1 MDFLTDLLPFLVV
14 GLTGGSVYAIA
25 ALGLVLTYKTTGIF
39 NFAHGAV
46 AALAAYVFHDLWV
59 RHGMPWP
66 LALFLVVGVLAP
78 IVGLIL
84 ERLARA
90 LVRVSTAA
98 KIVATVG
105 LLVGI
110 QGALVEHYGQT
121 ALEFP
126 PFLPTN
132 TYAVGSINVSAD
144 QIITM
149 LIALVSAAGLA
160 VFFKRTRT
168 GRAMRAV
175 VDNADLLSL
184 TGISPVRVRVTSWVI
199 GSCFAALSGLLIAPT
214 LGLDAFLLTLLVVQ
228 AFGAAAI
235 GAFGSLPMT
244 YVGGLVIGIGAA
256 VSRKYVGQVPNLSGF
271 PASFPFIVLFV
282 VLLVIPARRLRQT
295 PDALQRPRPPSSPLP
310 VPAVLVIGLLAVAAL
325 ALLPVVA
332 SSRLPSLNNG
342 LIYVLVFASLSL
354 LVRTSGQVS
363 LCHITFAAVGAS
375 TFAHLSGGG
384 TPWIVCLLVSGL
396 VAVPVGALVAIPAIR
411 LSRLYLALATLGFG
425 ILVER
430 LVYGTSLMFGSVG
443 SRQVAR
449 PSFAKGD
456 TAYYFLSLAVVL
468 VGLLIVLIVNKAR
481 LGRLLRAM
489 SDSPTALSTLGV
501 DVNTARLLVLCVSA
515 FLAGTAGALFAG
527 ANTSVSSIGYNS
539 LLSLQLIPVL
549 YLAGNS
555 QVLAPFIA
563 AFAFAVLPS
572 FFSGDTFIQIQPILF
587 GVAAVTVAALSA
599 NQDSGDTLRKLAAT
613 GAERARRTVFRER
626 ALRDRGARAHAASE
640 A

>member
-1 MDFLTDLLPFLVV
+1 
-14 GLTGGSVYAIA
+14 
-25 ALGLVLTYKTTGIF
+25 
-39 NFAHGAV
+39 
-46 AALAAYVFHDLWV
+46 
-59 RHGMPWP
+59 
-66 LALFLVVGVLAP
+66 
-78 IVGLIL
+78 
-84 ERLARA
+84 
-90 LVRVSTAA
+90 
-98 KIVATVG
+98 
-105 LLVGI
+105 
-110 QGALVEHYGQT
+110 
-121 ALEFP
+121 
-126 PFLPTN
+126 
-132 TYAVGSINVSAD
+132 
-144 QIITM
+144 
-149 LIALVSAAGLA
+149 
-160 VFFKRTRT
+160 
-168 GRAMRAV
+168 MRAV
-175 VDNADLLSL
+175 VDNSDLLGL

-235 GAFGSLPMT
+235 GAFGSLPLT

-282 VLLVIPARRLRQT
+282 VLLVIPSRRLRQV
-295 PDALQRPRPPSSPLP
+295 PDAVQRPRPPSAPLP
-310 VPAVLVIGLLAVAAL
+310 APAVLGLGLLGVAAL
-325 ALLPVVA
+325 AVLPVIA
-332 SSRLPSLNNG
+332 SNRLPSLNNG
-342 LIYVLVFASLSL
+342 IIYVLVFASLSL

-363 LCHITFAAVGAS
+363 LCHITFAAVGAA
-375 TFAHLSGGG
+375 TFAHLSSAGV
-384 TPWIVCLLVSGL
+384 PWIVCLLLSGL

-443 SRQVAR
+443 SRQVSR
-449 PSFAKGD
+449 PSFAAGD

-468 VGLLIVLIVNKAR
+468 VGLLIVLVVNKAR

-489 SDSPTALSTLGV
+489 SDSPTALATLGV

-527 ANTSVSSIGYNS
+527 ANTSVSSNGFNS

-555 QVLAPFIA
+555 QVLAPFVA

-587 GVAAVTVAALSA
+587 GVAAVTVAALSGK
-599 NQDSGDTLRKLAAT
+599 QDSGDTLRRLAVAGT
-613 GAERARRTVFRER
+613 ERARRTVMRER
-626 ALRDRGARAHAASE
+626 VLRESRARASVASE